1 LLLEQGNKDFI
12 KGKRKGK
19 GNDVIRPWGRDFIKG
34 KEKKKKKKKNFVP
47 RPREDRITKKNHELE
62 MGEKKKKNTLLWS
75 TTRSN
80 KKERKI
86 CIMYTLQT
94 LEAERR

>member
-19 GNDVIRPWGRDFIKG
+19 ENDVIGPWGRDFIKG
-34 KEKKKKKKKNFVP
+34 KGQKKK
-47 RPREDRITKKNHELE
+47 
-62 MGEKKKKNTLLWS
+62 EKDTLLWS

-80 KKERKI
+80 KIERKI
-86 CIMYTLQT
+86 CIRYTLQT

>member
-34 KEKKKKKKKNFVP
+34 KGKKKK
-47 RPREDRITKKNHELE
+47 
-62 MGEKKKKNTLLWS
+62 EKKTLFLDQGK
-75 TTRSN
+75 T
-80 KKERKI
+80 E
-86 CIMYTLQT
+86 
-94 LEAERR
+94 

>member
-34 KEKKKKKKKNFVP
+34 KGPQKKKNFVP
-47 RPREDRITKKNHELE
+47 RPREDRITKKE
-62 MGEKKKKNTLLWS
+62 S
-75 TTRSN
+75 
-80 KKERKI
+80 
-86 CIMYTLQT
+86 
-94 LEAERR
+94 